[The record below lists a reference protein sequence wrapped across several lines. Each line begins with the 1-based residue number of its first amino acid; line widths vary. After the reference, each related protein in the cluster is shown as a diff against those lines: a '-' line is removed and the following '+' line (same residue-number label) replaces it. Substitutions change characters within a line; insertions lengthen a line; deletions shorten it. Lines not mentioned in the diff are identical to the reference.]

1 MFHRRQIIISLDTQI
16 GKCIHLTCSFQSS
29 VTCKFQA
36 ICSCQTRNT
45 FRSAGF
51 FYVCRLFN
59 LRSFLYQCK
68 QIRRCGLVASVQHDE
83 STEDDGSASSLDID
97 FCFLQYEN

>member
-1 MFHRRQIIISLDTQI
+1 VVVAIVHSRLALAF
-16 GKCIHLTCSFQSS
+16 HLTCSFQSS
-29 VTCKFQA
+29 VTCKFEA